1 MVAVMTT
8 PITQADREA
17 ALDGYHS
24 FFENVPNEAWERAM
38 LAGKHDDDEVVQAFA
53 AHRIEAERESAN
65 TLARLQRERDQ
76 AVEALRFGERSL
88 AVAIYGLPEMLE
100 ANALMDEEQMIP
112 ALQTAVENMRA
123 TLASIGAKDAG

>member
-1 MVAVMTT
+1 MSA

-53 AHRIEAERESAN
+53 AHRIAAERETVEKIAAW
-65 TLARLQRERDQ
+65 LRDQ
-76 AVEALRFGERSL
+76 DGYGEWYEVADAL
-88 AVAIYGLPEMLE
+88 
-100 ANALMDEEQMIP
+100 EQGDWR
-112 ALQTAVENMRA
+112 N
-123 TLASIGAKDAG
+123 G